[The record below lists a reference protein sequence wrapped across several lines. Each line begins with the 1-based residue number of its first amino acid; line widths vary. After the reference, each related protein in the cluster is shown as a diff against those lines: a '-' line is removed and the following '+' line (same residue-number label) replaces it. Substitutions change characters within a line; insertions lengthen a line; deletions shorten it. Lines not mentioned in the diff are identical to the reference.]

1 MKLGENFVSKL
12 RCWKIATGVTILA
25 PIGWL
30 VLFYLF
36 VLRARLSLGYWPRV
50 TSPDPGDLNFGLHEL
65 FLWISV
71 WIMPVCGLLW
81 GIYLWVFKL
90 RDPNFRWMS
99 SAVAYLS
106 MLVIFLFVVTMD
118 PGGYLAW
125 FAD

>member
-1 MKLGENFVSKL
+1 
-12 RCWKIATGVTILA
+12 
-25 PIGWL
+25 
-30 VLFYLF
+30 
-36 VLRARLSLGYWPRV
+36 LSLGYWPRV
-50 TSPDPGDLNFGLHEL
+50 ASPDPGDLNFGLHEL